1 MQSNQKTTFVQEH
14 TKLRLIFSKLCETK
28 VRALCNLLPNNEWS
42 GAAFYTYIKENGNI
56 VLKVEDFCLQDIGS
70 GVYTEY
76 DMNGDTAS
84 YYAEHI
90 DSLLGCKIAT
100 LHSHNKMSC
109 FFSSTDVS
117 TLHEASSQMNNVLSI
132 IVNNAGSYVAKFTQ
146 KEEVHHDILNVQTT
160 KEISTMS
167 YMGDENKSNSS
178 IYHTSNRTADDFT
191 RILCYDCE
199 IEKPA
204 IDSATQEYKSIEEQ
218 YKVEVA
224 NIIAA
229 KEEEK
234 KSKITANATNI
245 ASQYMYPYYMDKDN
259 NSHTIGEL
267 LQSIYN
273 LSFNI
278 YSFVHSTD
286 DNVAAYNPYLLK
298 KHGSY
303 IFWVAFI
310 DAWQDFFNPSVQQ
323 IDHVYN
329 AIMSDKR
336 IDDTEKNNLL
346 LVLSDVIWDLE
357 ESNTEEANIFG
368 NNNIQNINTTE

>member
-1 MQSNQKTTFVQEH
+1 
-14 TKLRLIFSKLCETK
+14 
-28 VRALCNLLPNNEWS
+28 
-42 GAAFYTYIKENGNI
+42 
-56 VLKVEDFCLQDIGS
+56 
-70 GVYTEY
+70 
-76 DMNGDTAS
+76 MNGDTAS

-90 DSLLGCKIAT
+90 DTLLGCKIAT

-178 IYHTSNRTADDFT
+178 IYHTSNRIADDFT

-224 NIIAA
+224 DIIAA

-346 LVLSDVIWDLE
+346 LVLSDVIWDLK